1 MTKSK
6 IILKKIK
13 KILGRIGYTTAGELE
28 LDHSPCYGSLG
39 EKVVALVE
47 EFGLGNFQVVVYCD
61 ENEIDCFEADY
72 KDMENHVDEFDLEYL
87 LEALEKYEKEMEE

>member
-1 MTKSK
+1 MTKK
-6 IILKKIK
+6 DILKKIK
-13 KILGRIGYTTAGELE
+13 AVLKRIGYTTAGELD

-47 EFGLGNFQVVVYCD
+47 EFGVDTFQVVVYCD
-61 ENEIDCFEADY
+61 EQEIDCFESDY
-72 KDMENHVDEFDLEYL
+72 GDMEDNIDEFDLEYL